1 MTRSTRWLWLALWAT
16 TTACPGDG
24 KRPLGGSCE
33 QDADCASGLCVAAT
47 CVDPEADE
55 DHDGVTNAVEVALG
69 SDPTSTDTDADRV
82 ADGDELGPDQRGVDT
97 DGDARL
103 DVVESGLEDR
113 DGDCITD
120 PYDAADDSPGVDLSP
135 MRDVV
140 CRQEGVCAAQRT
152 ALAVACRDG
161 HAICLYDR
169 VAGFAEPE
177 VACDGVD
184 ENCDGTIDEGLST
197 GCVGDWDAD
206 GVEDAADVCP
216 ETADPDQADGDD
228 DGVGDACPEL
238 YALAFE
244 PLPPDEVV
252 AGAPFVVA
260 GVVVRRAAPSAAAQG
275 EAPRPAFRGE
285 VRLDTM
291 PADGLA
297 PRTVRAAGGAF
308 VFGDVVMTRAGA
320 WQLVLES
327 ALGAPS
333 SPTVNVAAA
342 STASLALEVP
352 ARVTA
357 GVPFAISARARD
369 AFDNLGDLAAPAT
382 LVADDPAATWPPAG
396 AFVDGVWHLD
406 GLVLHRAGATTLRLE
421 AATFSAEVS
430 LVVEP
435 GPTATFA
442 ITWPEL
448 PKAGAPLALA
458 ISARDASGNVTPT
471 FTGEVALAVDD
482 PRAELPAA
490 LTFTPEH
497 QGTRPASVTI
507 RTAGLRTID
516 ATSGALAGA
525 SSAFVSGGAPHAI
538 TLSPAGTAVAGDALP
553 LHVAIVDVDGN
564 VADDPADAFTGT
576 VSIVLVG
583 AAPSPAPLLPAPL
596 TFTAADRSAR
606 DALATFYRAGAFTV
620 RAIATDLARPSVT
633 TLVDVAAGAATTLE
647 LTLASTTK
655 VDVPAPLT
663 ITARDGHG
671 NVATSFT
678 GSVALEADDPTASD
692 LPAAVDLAA
701 EHAGSRT
708 LAVSF
713 IRPGVRTLAATS
725 GALVGAATTTVRA
738 GAPHHLQLASAGPAT
753 AGLAWPFV
761 VTVVDARGNL
771 ADDPNDSYR
780 GRVTFASSAPLA
792 SPAPTLPTTTTFTSA
807 DRSEHAFTATFYA
820 AGPTTLRATGTELA
834 EPSAALDLT
843 VTPAAV
849 ARLRL
854 TLPSSTRA
862 GVPVELVI
870 EAVDTLGNTATD
882 FSGTVALSADV
893 PAPDVPTTVTFA
905 PEHAGRRAL
914 PIAFGVAGTR
924 RLSAVSG
931 ALAGSATLTVR
942 PGAPAVIALA
952 TSGPAAVGVPRAVQV
967 TIRDA
972 FGNIAND
979 PVDLYTGTVIFDV
992 AGTAPPVPPSL
1003 PGPTVFATTHRSQR
1017 DLGTTWF
1024 SAGTWN
1030 LRATATN
1037 LSTPT
1042 ATLPIEVLPAPAARF
1057 EVATPTTMK
1066 AGVPAAITV
1075 TARDANG
1082 YLATAF
1088 SGTVTLGSDDPAA
1101 NLSGAVTFSAS
1112 DAGRVVIQA
1121 ELRTPGARTIT
1132 ATSGALSGQGTTTVR
1147 AGAPHTLLVTSA
1159 GVGTTGAPVGVSV
1172 AVMDAFGH
1180 LADDPAD
1187 PYLGT
1192 VTFSLL
1198 GGTPPRPPQLPAP
1211 AIFTANDL
1219 SARAVTATWY
1229 DPGTFTLRADATG
1242 LPNPSATTTVAI
1254 AVSPAS
1260 TFTIAA
1266 PASMAAGTAPTA
1278 IVTAVDAWGNR
1289 DPAFSQ
1295 TASLRGSP
1303 ELPGTLSFDSGLCS
1317 FPLTLTTAGAYLL
1330 AVDAGPRHAERTLIV
1345 TPGPA
1350 HRLVAR
1356 AADHV
1361 TIGAPL
1367 ALSLRVVDA
1376 WHNVVTSYTGPITL
1390 TSATAHELDE
1400 PIVFSPADRG
1410 EHTFAIAFFEVGPAT
1425 LELAS
1430 DITPEGATS
1439 LEVLVLSDQPSA
1451 LRIDDLATPGT
1462 AGTRLASLAVSLV
1475 DEDGA
1480 LAAAPT
1486 DTPVT
1491 MSLALELPGP
1501 AVLSGTLTATIPA
1514 GDSAARFTDLVIDR
1528 EGRYAL
1534 VSHTASFGDAA
1545 TAAFDV
1551 VARAPTVKVK
1561 GVIGDRGCALVD
1573 YRVDQS
1579 DGVPVDV
1586 VVDFRERGETTWRR
1600 ASQGASGPGV
1610 HGTHRLSPG
1619 RDRRYLW
1626 NATRD
1631 LWPARTAV
1639 DIRVRARAGSPAIA
1653 SPFGADAITTTLDL
1667 GPSLDLVAFDVDFAL
1682 ARRDVATADVDHD
1695 GLGDVVMTT
1704 TERVFVALSDGTS
1717 IASDALAGAALDRI
1731 ALGDIDHDGWL
1742 EVAVVDAA
1750 SNTLRILTTPD
1761 LAPWSDWSAC
1771 AGAAPVDVAIADLDR
1786 AGLGDVAVLCAK
1798 AGGGFTWEVWR
1809 GDTGWS
1815 LWRSGG
1821 GDGTPSRLAIAD
1833 LEKDGVLDLVI
1844 GTSAGVAVA
1853 SGTDRAPPSGD
1864 LALVDLPPVPMTAAV
1879 VDLDVADLDWDGR
1892 DDLVAVDA
1900 AHTAWRLAGNDGPS
1914 LFATPIAIDQAGS
1927 ATRALIAD
1935 VDGDTWRDL
1944 VLARPSGA
1952 PMSVGL
1958 QAHDGTFAWRELGAG
1973 PAFAALARDGDRV
1986 VGMTA
1991 GPLPEAAYAILDT
2004 SPAELCQAVVDTI
2017 FAAPPWRDAEAI
2029 AIADVDGD
2037 GKLDLAVGDG
2047 TVGVRVAPGRGDG
2060 GFHPGD
2066 LTTASPGSSEVVAL
2080 TTGDFDGDGRVDLAF
2095 ARDDGDI
2102 ELWARDAADLEPQAD
2117 FVRIAELDGQPVHA
2131 AIAGADLDGDHRD
2144 DLVFVAADGTLSIAH
2159 QVAAAPG
2166 TFTVTAL
2173 VSAAAIRALAVV
2185 NSDGHAGLDIVYY
2198 QRRETD
2204 LGDAIEVDHDLCV
2217 VRSSVAPRVYGT
2229 PACTSLVDP
2238 LSDLGPEDRRTL
2250 LVDSLVAEH
2259 NATGSRKVYYRLAPL
2274 LHTSTVFAR
2283 ELASE
2288 SGPPGPAEA
2297 VDACEF
2303 GAPERLALCHLA
2315 GDSLAAPADP
2325 SDPIDALEDVV
2336 VTCRDE
2342 VGGTLG
2348 VLVSTEGGA
2357 PERHTLEVDLGPRA
2371 PLLCADLDGD
2381 GHADLVTDD
2390 GAAHVL
2396 EGDAGLTV
2404 RAPSLGTYGIGEAAS
2419 AITVADFT
2427 GDRVPDLAVAAL
2439 RHDGTRW
2446 YLQLSLD
2453 SPAAGID
2460 AADTSLERPLCA
2472 ACSPGTAWRLH
2483 LASGDVT
2490 GDGRADLLAAVGS
2503 SDADAALVVL
2513 SADRAG
2519 ALTAQPPIIGA
2530 AGELGFVPDALALGR
2545 LLPVAGGPL
2554 DIALAG
2560 TGDDGPRLLV
2570 LHRDHAGGWQA
2581 LRVEDPAALP
2591 PDVRALFLGDFDPE
2605 RGGDELALAAASPP
2619 LLFLF
2624 TASGCAD
2631 AGDCLALTRQ
2641 PLYCLGGPGD
2651 AFEIDGLAAAD
2662 FDGDG
2667 LAQLLVI
2674 ARAWGEGGG
2683 AALARRLD
2691 WSFSLDRFVQ
2701 IPLEQ
2706 RAFPFPP
2713 CGAEASPCI
2722 ERGLGPVVTDLDRDG
2737 LAEALVGW
2745 RAGRTWEVLAASGRR
2760 LFGAIP
2766 GARAAHAG
2774 VGDLDHDGLDDLVV
2788 LGEDSDALSILTRRV
2803 RP

>member
-1 MTRSTRWLWLALWAT
+1 MTRSTWWLWLAVWAT

-24 KRPLGGSCE
+24 GRPLGGSCE
-33 QDADCASGLCVAAT
+33 RDVDCVSGLCVAGV

-55 DHDGVTNAVEVALG
+55 DRDGVTNAHEVALG
-69 SDPTSTDTDADRV
+69 SDPTRTDTDADGA
-82 ADGDELGPDQRGVDT
+82 ADGDELDADQRGVDT

-103 DVVESGLEDR
+103 DVVESRLLDR

-120 PYDAADDSPGVDLSP
+120 QYDAADDTPDVDLSP

-152 ALAVACRDG
+152 ALAVACPDG
-161 HAICLYDR
+161 HAVCLYDR
-169 VAGFAEPE
+169 IAGFAEPE
-177 VACDGVD
+177 IACDGVD
-184 ENCDGTIDEGLST
+184 ENCDGTIDEGLSA

-216 ETADPDQADGDD
+216 ETADPDQADDDD
-228 DGVGDACPEL
+228 DGVGDACRDL
-238 YALAFE
+238 YALAFA
-244 PLPPDEVV
+244 PPPPGEVV
-252 AGAPFVVA
+252 AGAPFEVA
-260 GVVVRRAAPSAAAQG
+260 GVVVRRAAPRAASQG

-285 VRLDTM
+285 VRLGTA
-291 PADGLA
+291 PEGGFA
-297 PRTVRAAGGAF
+297 PRTITAAGGAF
-308 VFGDVVMTRAGA
+308 VFGDIVMTRAGA

-327 ALGAPS
+327 ALDAPS
-333 SPTVNVAAA
+333 SPSVNVAAGP
-342 STASLALEVP
+342 TASLALEVP
-352 ARVTA
+352 AHVTA

-369 AFDNLGDLAAPAT
+369 AFDNVGDLAAPAT
-382 LVADDPAATWPPAG
+382 FTADDPAATWPPAG
-396 AFVDGVWHLD
+396 AFADGAWHLD
-406 GLVLHRAGATTLRLE
+406 GLVLHRAGTTTLRLE

-435 GPTATFA
+435 GPTATFT
-442 ITWPEL
+442 ITWPEV
-448 PKAGAPLALA
+448 PKAGAPMTLEV
-458 ISARDASGNVTPT
+458 SARDASGNVTPT
-471 FTGEVALAVDD
+471 FTGEVALAADD
-482 PRAELPAA
+482 PRAQLPAA

-497 QGTRPASVTI
+497 HGTRPASVTL

-516 ATSGALAGA
+516 ATSGALTGAG
-525 SSAFVSGGAPHAI
+525 SAFVSGGPPHAI
-538 TLSPAGTAVAGDALP
+538 TLSPVGAAIAGEALP

-564 VADDPADAFTGT
+564 VADDPADAFTGS
-576 VSIVLVG
+576 VSFVLVG
-583 AAPSPAPLLPAPL
+583 TAPSPAPLLPGPL
-596 TFTAADRSAR
+596 SFTAADRSAR
-606 DALATFYRAGAFTV
+606 DVLATFYRAGAFTV
-620 RAIATDLARPSVT
+620 RAIAADLARPSAT
-633 TLVDVAAGAATTLE
+633 TLVGVAAGAATTLE

-663 ITARDGHG
+663 ITARDEHG
-671 NVATSFT
+671 NVATSFI
-678 GSVALEADDPTASD
+678 GSVTLEADDEAATD

-701 EHAGSRT
+701 EHAGTRT

-713 IRPGVRTLAATS
+713 IKPGARTLTATL

-738 GAPHHLQLASAGPAT
+738 GAPHHLQLSGPGPAT

-761 VTVVDARGNL
+761 VTVVDARGNV
-771 ADDPNDSYR
+771 ADDPNDTYR
-780 GRVTFASSAPLA
+780 GRVSFASSPPLA
-792 SPAPTLPTTTTFTSA
+792 TPSPTLPATTAFTSA
-807 DRSEHAFTATFYA
+807 DASAHGFTATFYA
-820 AGPTTLRATGTELA
+820 AGPATLRATGTELV

-854 TLPSSTRA
+854 TLPSSVKA
-862 GVPVELVI
+862 GVPFELVI
-870 EAVDTLGNTATD
+870 DAVDTLGNTATD
-882 FSGTVALSADV
+882 FSGTITLSADV
-893 PAPDVPTTVTFA
+893 PAPEVPTTVTFA
-905 PEHAGRRAL
+905 SEHAGRRTL
-914 PIAFGVAGTR
+914 PITLGAAGTR
-924 RLSAVSG
+924 RLNAVSG

-942 PGAPAVIALA
+942 PGAPASIALA
-952 TSGPAAVGVPRAVQV
+952 TSGPASVGVPRAVQV
-967 TIRDA
+967 TIRDT

-979 PVDLYTGTVIFDV
+979 PADLYTGTVTFDV
-992 AGTAPPVPPSL
+992 VGTAPPVPPSL
-1003 PGPTVFATTHRSQR
+1003 PGPTIFATTHHGQR
-1017 DLGTTWF
+1017 DVGTTWF

-1030 LRATATN
+1030 LRATATG
-1037 LSTPT
+1037 LPTPT
-1042 ATLPIEVLPAPAARF
+1042 ATLPVDVLPAPAARF

-1082 YLATAF
+1082 YVATAF
-1088 SGTVTLGSDDPAA
+1088 SGALALTSDDPAA
-1101 NLSGAVTFSAS
+1101 ILPGAVTFSAS

-1121 ELRTPGARTIT
+1121 ELRTPGTRTIT
-1132 ATSGALSGQGTTTVR
+1132 ATSGALTGQGTTTVR

-1159 GVGTTGAPVGVSV
+1159 GVGTTGAPVGVNV
-1172 AVMDAFGH
+1172 AVIDAFGH

-1192 VTFSLL
+1192 VTFSLV
-1198 GGTPPRPPQLPAP
+1198 GATPPRPAQLPAP
-1211 AIFTANDL
+1211 ATFTANDL
-1219 SARAVTATWY
+1219 SARALTAIWY
-1229 DPGTFTLRADATG
+1229 DPGTFTLRADATS
-1242 LPNPSATTTVAI
+1242 LPSSSATTTIAI

-1266 PASMAAGTAPTA
+1266 PTSMAAGTAPTA

-1295 TASLRGSP
+1295 SASLRGSP
-1303 ELPGTLSFDSGLCS
+1303 ELPGTLSFDSGLATL
-1317 FPLTLTTAGAYLL
+1317 PLTLTTAGDYLL
-1330 AVDAGPRHAERTLIV
+1330 AVDAGPRHGERAITV
-1345 TPGPA
+1345 TPGAA
-1350 HRLVAR
+1350 HRLVVR

-1367 ALSLRVVDA
+1367 AVTLRVIDA
-1376 WHNVVTSYTGPITL
+1376 WDNVVTSYTGPITL
-1390 TSATAHELDE
+1390 TSVTAHEHDE
-1400 PIVFSPADRG
+1400 PIVFAPGDRG
-1410 EHTFAIAFFEVGPAT
+1410 VHAFSIAFFELGLAT
-1425 LELAS
+1425 VELTS

-1439 LEVLVLSDQPSA
+1439 LEVMVLSDQPHA
-1451 LRIDDLATPGT
+1451 LEIDDLATAGT
-1462 AGTRLASLAVSLV
+1462 ARTHLAPLTVSLV
-1475 DEDGA
+1475 DEGGA
-1480 LAAAPT
+1480 LAAAPA

-1501 AVLSGTLTATIPA
+1501 AVLSGTLVATIPA
-1514 GDSAARFTDLVIDR
+1514 GDSAARFDDLLIDR

-1534 VSHTASFGDAA
+1534 ASHTASFGDAA
-1545 TAAFDV
+1545 TAPFDV

-1573 YRVDQS
+1573 YRVDQI
-1579 DGVPVDV
+1579 DGAPVDV
-1586 VVDFRERGETTWRR
+1586 VVDFRERGESTWRR

-1631 LWPARTAV
+1631 LRPARTAL
-1639 DIRVRARAGSPAIA
+1639 DIRVRARAGSPTIA

-1667 GPSLDLVAFDVDFAL
+1667 GPALDLVPFDVDFAL
-1682 ARRDVATADVDHD
+1682 ARRDVATADLDRD
-1695 GLGDVVMTT
+1695 GLSDVVMTT
-1704 TERVFVALSDGTS
+1704 AERVFVALSDGTS
-1717 IASDALAGAALDRI
+1717 VASDTLAGAALDRV
-1731 ALGDIDHDGWL
+1731 ALGDLDHDGRL
-1742 EVAVVDAA
+1742 EIAVVDAA
-1750 SNTLRILTTPD
+1750 SNTLRILTAPD
-1761 LAPWSDWSAC
+1761 LDPWSDFSAC
-1771 AGAAPVDVAIADLDR
+1771 PGAAPVDVAIADLDR
-1786 AGLGDVAVLCAK
+1786 EGLDDVAVLCADD
-1798 AGGGFTWEVWR
+1798 AGGFRWEVWR

-1815 LWRSGG
+1815 VWRSGG
-1821 GDGTPSRLAIAD
+1821 GDGAPSRLAVAD
-1833 LEKDGVLDLVI
+1833 IEKDGVLDLVI
-1844 GTSAGVAVA
+1844 GTSAGIAVA
-1853 SGTDRAPPSGD
+1853 SGTDRTPPEHD
-1864 LALVDLPPVPMTAAV
+1864 LALVDLPPLPMNAAV

-1892 DDLVAVDA
+1892 DDLVVIDA
-1900 AHTAWRLAGNDGPS
+1900 AHTAWRLPGSDDPS
-1914 LFATPIAIDQAGS
+1914 LFATPIAIDEAGS

-1944 VLARPSGA
+1944 VLARPGGA
-1952 PMSVGL
+1952 PLTVGL

-2004 SPAELCQAVVDTI
+2004 SPAELCQAVVDAA

-2066 LTTASPGSSEVVAL
+2066 LATASPSASEVVAL

-2102 ELWARDAADLEPQAD
+2102 ELWARDVADLEPHTD
-2117 FVRIAELDGQPVHA
+2117 FVRLAELAGQPGHTP
-2131 AIAGADLDGDHRD
+2131 IAGADLDGDRRD

-2159 QVAAAPG
+2159 QVVATPG
-2166 TFTVTAL
+2166 TFTITPL
-2173 VSAAAIRALAVV
+2173 VAAGEIRALDVV

-2198 QRRETD
+2198 ERRETD
-2204 LGDAIEVDHDLCV
+2204 LGVDHDLCV
-2217 VRSSVAPRVYGT
+2217 VRSSVAPRAYGT
-2229 PACTSLVDP
+2229 PACTPLVDP
-2238 LSDLGPEDRRTL
+2238 LDDLGPEDRRTL
-2250 LVDSLVAEH
+2250 LIDSLVAEN
-2259 NATGSRKVYYRLAPL
+2259 NATGSRKVYYRFAPR
-2274 LHTSTVFAR
+2274 LHTSTLFAR

-2288 SGPPGPAEA
+2288 SGPPGPAEV

-2303 GAPERLALCHLA
+2303 GAPERLALGHLG

-2325 SDPIDALEDVV
+2325 GDPIDPIEDVAA
-2336 VTCRDE
+2336 TCRDE
-2342 VGGTLG
+2342 VGGTVG
-2348 VLVSTEGGA
+2348 VLVSTGGLD
-2357 PERHTLEVDLGPRA
+2357 PERHTLEVDLGPLA
-2371 PLLCADLDGD
+2371 PLLSADLDGD

-2390 GAAHVL
+2390 GAVHVL
-2396 EGDAGLTV
+2396 EGDAGLAV
-2404 RAPSLGTYGIGEAAS
+2404 QVPSLGTYGTGEAAR

-2427 GDRVPDLAVAAL
+2427 GDRAPDLAVAAL
-2439 RHDGTRW
+2439 RYDGTRW

-2460 AADTSLERPLCA
+2460 AAANSFERQLCA
-2472 ACSPGTAWRLH
+2472 ACSPSTVWH
-2483 LASGDVT
+2483 VYLASGDVT
-2490 GDGRADLLAAVGS
+2490 GDGRAELLAAFGS
-2503 SDADAALVVL
+2503 SEADAALVVL
-2513 SADRAG
+2513 SADRTG

-2545 LLPVAGGPL
+2545 LLPAAGGPL
-2554 DIALAG
+2554 DVALAG
-2560 TGDDGPRLLV
+2560 ADDDGPRVVV
-2570 LHRDHAGGWQA
+2570 LHRDHAAGWQA
-2581 LRVEDPAALP
+2581 LGAEDPAALP
-2591 PDVRALFLGDFDPE
+2591 PEVRALFLGDFDPE
-2605 RGGDELALAAASPP
+2605 HGGDELALAAASPP

-2624 TASGCAD
+2624 GAAGCAD
-2631 AGDCLALTRQ
+2631 AGDCLAPTRP
-2641 PLYCLGGPGD
+2641 PLYYLGDPGD
-2651 AFEIDGLAAAD
+2651 AFEVDGLAAAD

-2667 LAQLLVI
+2667 LAQLLVL

-2691 WSFSLDRFVQ
+2691 WSFGLDRFVQ
-2701 IPLEQ
+2701 VPLEQ
-2706 RAFPFPP
+2706 RAFPFHP
-2713 CGAEASPCI
+2713 CGAQPGPCI
-2722 ERGLGPVVTDLDRDG
+2722 ERGLGPLVTDLDRDG

-2745 RAGRTWEVLAASGRR
+2745 RAGRTWEVLTASGRR
-2760 LFGAIP
+2760 LFGEIP

-2774 VGDLDHDGLDDLVV
+2774 IGDLDHDGLDDLIVF
-2788 LGEDSDALSILTRRV
+2788 GDDSDALSIVTRRV